1 MLNKTISHHYE
12 FLRNRIIEQLV
23 SVGIDKEHIYGRKF
37 LNPQGKSRPPQ
48 NLLKLADNQLEGLK
62 IIFC

>member
-1 MLNKTISHHYE
+1 MFSLE
-12 FLRNRIIEQLV
+12 
-23 SVGIDKEHIYGRKF
+23 YGRKF